1 MMAKVTIRKMLVF
14 DVNQV
19 LDVERVSFRTP
30 WTTDIFYQELIDNK
44 HAHYFVM
51 ELDDKIV
58 GYIGIWI
65 VIDDAQI
72 TNVAILPDYR
82 GNKLGEKLFGYT
94 VQYAVKMGVK
104 RLSLEVRE
112 SNSPAQG
119 LYKKFGLVAGGI
131 RKNYYTDN
139 GEDAIVM
146 WVNLI

>member
-1 MMAKVTIRKMLVF
+1 MAKVTIREMKLS
-14 DVNQV
+14 DIIQV
-19 LDVERVSFRTP
+19 LDVERASFATP
-30 WTTDIFYQELIDNK
+30 WTTDVFYQELIDNK

-51 ELDDKIV
+51 DLDGIVV

-72 TNVAILPDYR
+72 TNVAILPNYR

-94 VQYAVKMGVK
+94 VQYAVEMGVK

-112 SNSPAQG
+112 SNYPAQG
-119 LYKKFGLVAGGI
+119 LYKKFGLVPGGI

-139 GEDAIVM
+139 QEDAIVM
-146 WVNLI
+146 WVNLL